1 MGNHRAPRRAS
12 REDLS
17 DTPYAGRRRLEPP
30 VSANTAT
37 LTAVPAIPSP
47 RRASDGATPG
57 TRTGSTPG
65 GAVLNTGSTDGTT
78 AGKRRAVKH
87 AGRRGPLFRVL
98 PSAPVLMGIAALAVS
113 TGGVVTA
120 AHPGLVGSMSEQSVH
135 VVASNALTGISGTSR
150 QSQLAERAAAVS
162 RDSSRAQAAEV
173 AGQEAVE
180 VAEALANERNAALAE
195 VTERA
200 DKQAKRIEK
209 NQWSLPVSSYSIS
222 ASFGESSGLWSNGHT
237 GLDFNTAS
245 GAPIYAVSNGVITS
259 TGYDGAYGNKTVL
272 TLEDGTEIWFCHQSS
287 FTVEVG
293 DFVRSG
299 ELIGYVGSTGNVTGA
314 HLHLEVRPGGG
325 DPVDPYAALVANHVR
340 P

>member
-1 MGNHRAPRRAS
+1 MGNHRAPRRAA
-12 REDLS
+12 RDDLS
-17 DTPYAGRRRLEPP
+17 ETPYVGRRRVE
-30 VSANTAT
+30 SATAT
-37 LTAVPAIPSP
+37 LTAAPAIPSP
-47 RRASDGATPG
+47 RRASSGPAKITNTTASTP
-57 TRTGSTPG
+57 TSTPTSTTGST
-65 GAVLNTGSTDGTT
+65 TG
-78 AGKRRAVKH
+78 GKRRAVKH
-87 AGRRGPLFRVL
+87 AGRRGPLFRAL
-98 PSAPVLMGIAALAVS
+98 PSAPVLVGLAALAVS

-120 AHPGLVGSMSEQSVH
+120 AHPGLVGAVSEQSVQ
-135 VVASNALTGISGTSR
+135 VVASNALTGVSGTSR

-162 RDSSRAQAAEV
+162 RDLSRAEAAEV

-180 VAEALANERNAALAE
+180 VAEELADERTQALAE

-200 DKQAKRIEK
+200 DRQAKRIEK
-209 NQWSLPVSSYSIS
+209 NQWTLPVSSYSIS
-222 ASFGESSGLWSNGHT
+222 ATFGESSGLWSNGHT

-325 DPVDPYAALVANHVR
+325 DPVDPYAALVANYLQ